1 MDEQRFQ
8 DILETIRDDVLA
20 RFSELKKDNE
30 ILSVKIK
37 KIEEKLGLAD
47 EQNPDAKQ
55 EQSEMI
61 ETQLNEDPDDG
72 EPEPEPDIDGIQDQ
86 AECDIGSTSDMPEE
100 QAEREEEEVLETRP
114 EVKLEKL
121 PSSTF
126 TGFCFRP
133 IAGWKN
139 RYLTTRSYH
148 DTY

>member
-8 DILETIRDDVLA
+8 DILDTIRDDVLA

-61 ETQLNEDPDDG
+61 ETHLNEDHEDG
-72 EPEPEPDIDGIQDQ
+72 EPEPDIDGIQDQ
-86 AECDIGSTSDMPEE
+86 VECDIGSTSDISGE
-100 QAEREEEEVLETRP
+100 QTEREEEEVLETRP